1 MSLGIRVCAVCGEMV
16 HHAHQFPPSKLR
28 LLSLRQGFDTLPRFP
43 TSLRPSRLAR
53 RTQPFCNELAEGVAM
68 ADTLR
73 VQLRDGDRRSHKNVQ
88 DLPLWPT
95 ATRLAGWVGGK
106 P

>member
-1 MSLGIRVCAVCGEMV
+1 MLLGIRVRAVCGEMV

-53 RTQPFCNELAEGVAM
+53 RTQPFRNELAEGVAL

-73 VQLRDGDRRSHKNVQ
+73 VQLHNGGRRRHKNIQ

-95 ATRLAGWVGGK
+95 PTRSAGWVGGK